1 MQGFTIR
8 LLNMIKGTYIFYQDG
23 KEIYRSPN
31 VITKFGKRYLTNFV
45 AGNIGNLGKD
55 LAFGIDSTTA
65 TENDT
70 RLGFEFYRLPVQFG
84 STDIQTVDGTTTYS
98 VVYKTT
104 IPQDVAGVISEVG
117 LYPSTRTTIN
127 NYDSKFLA
135 DFDNVIDWTDSL
147 GNTANLTLANS
158 KVGDSLATMGA
169 DMYSYNTTLDISG
182 YSANDTATIA
192 FYKNDAYLSGLTLYF
207 ETSTGNGYS
216 LDFTV
221 PSGTGYK
228 VVEASIGDLVSYG
241 TPDKTSITKLKLDIA
256 ETGGT
261 TSVGFD
267 GIRIN
272 DEDTFDPA
280 FGIISRS
287 VLSTVLT
294 KQAGRQVDV
303 EYRLELG
310 F

>member
-1 MQGFTIR
+1 
-8 LLNMIKGTYIFYQDG
+8 MIKGTYIFYEDG

-45 AGNIGNLGKD
+45 AGNIANLGKD
-55 LAFGIDSTTA
+55 LAFGVDPTTA

-70 RLGFEFYRLPVQFG
+70 RLGFEFYRLPIEFG
-84 STDIQTVDGTTTYS
+84 STDIRTVDDTTTYS

-104 IPQDVAGVISEVG
+104 LPQDVAGVISEVG
-117 LYPSTRTTIN
+117 LYPAVRTTTN

-135 DFDNVIDWTDSL
+135 DFDNVIDWTDSV
-147 GNTANLTLANS
+147 GNTATLTTSNA
-158 KVGDSLATMGA
+158 KIGDSLATMAA
-169 DMYSYNTTLDISG
+169 DVYTYNTTLDISG

-192 FYKNDAYLSGLTLYF
+192 FYKNDAYVSAITLYF
-207 ETSTGNGYS
+207 ETSTGNGYT

-228 VVEASIGDLVSYG
+228 LASASIGDLVAYG
-241 TPDKTSITKLKLDIA
+241 TPDKSTISKLKI
-256 ETGGT
+256 EIEESGGT

>member
-1 MQGFTIR
+1 
-8 LLNMIKGTYIFYQDG
+8 MIKGTYIFYQDG

-84 STDIQTVDGTTTYS
+84 STDIQTADGTTTYS

-192 FYKNDAYLSGLTLYF
+192 FYKNDAYLSGLTLCF

-216 LDFTV
+216 LDFIV

-241 TPDKTSITKLKLDIA
+241 TPDKTSITKLKLDIV